1 MKILL
6 IVLGLS
12 VLTSI
17 PSPILQTKQPAP
29 ASRPKVLT
37 GTVSIDER
45 YFIDENDLKVW
56 SVANRNILKGRGGHR
71 VRVQVTNAADDA
83 LTVQMI
89 QNLMPLPPVNND
101 DILRIPELFPRR

>member
-17 PSPILQTKQPAP
+17 PSPILQTKRPAQAP
-29 ASRPKVLT
+29 RPEVLT
-37 GTVSIDER
+37 GTIGIDER
-45 YFIDENDLKVW
+45 YFIDENDLKVR

-71 VRVQVTNAADDA
+71 VRVRVTSA
-83 LTVQMI
+83 QMTY
-89 QNLMPLPPVNND
+89 
-101 DILRIPELFPRR
+101 

>member
-37 GTVSIDER
+37 GTVSID
-45 YFIDENDLKVW
+45 
-56 SVANRNILKGRGGHR
+56 
-71 VRVQVTNAADDA
+71 VTC
-83 LTVQMI
+83 
-89 QNLMPLPPVNND
+89 PP
-101 DILRIPELFPRR
+101 